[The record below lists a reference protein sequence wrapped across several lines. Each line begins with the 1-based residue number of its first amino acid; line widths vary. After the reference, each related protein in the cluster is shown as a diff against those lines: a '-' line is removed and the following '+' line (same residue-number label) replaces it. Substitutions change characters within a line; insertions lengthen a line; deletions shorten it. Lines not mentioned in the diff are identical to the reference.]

1 MAEKTTTEAPAAAP
15 TEKPPVPQAA
25 LPKGGPN
32 EPKTKTQD
40 YPIGIGGAK
49 IEDESRTVPGDEA
62 PPLPIN
68 EKLAIIGKPTPRL
81 DGRAKV
87 TGAAKYTADVNLP
100 GMLFAKLVTST
111 VPHAIVKSIDTSA
124 AEKHPAFRAI
134 HMLDRDRSAAQTEE
148 EKKDK
153 WPRVRYVGQPLGA
166 IAAPT
171 QAQADEIARRVKI
184 TYEQKP
190 FVVDPDKAKEPNA

>member
-1 MAEKTTTEAPAAAP
+1 MPDSTLYPVGIAGEEITKAERK
-15 TEKPPVPQAA
+15 VPDS
-25 LPKGGPN
+25 
-32 EPKTKTQD
+32 EP
-40 YPIGIGGAK
+40 
-49 IEDESRTVPGDEA
+49 
-62 PPLPIN
+62 PPLPVN
-68 EKLAIIGKPTPRL
+68 ADLKVIGKPTPRL

-148 EKKDK
+148 E
-153 WPRVRYVGQPLGA
+153 
-166 IAAPT
+166 
-171 QAQADEIARRVKI
+171 
-184 TYEQKP
+184 
-190 FVVDPDKAKEPNA
+190 